1 MSKAWCGTI
10 QCIYI
15 STGSEIINSR
25 GQALSVQIAKPVEV
39 QVLQGERRE
48 GGGEERGREEGGR
61 EGGGREEGRREGGGR
76 EGRREKWRRN

>member
-61 EGGGREEGRREGGGR
+61 EGGGRE
-76 EGRREKWRRN
+76 GRREKWRRN